1 MPSTS
6 ELHTGSCTPQQ
17 VQRKGRLHYGL
28 LLAHFSIGK
37 LTEHELFPLLTQS
50 LHNVAKHYAHYSEAS
65 SSSFFCVFFFKKIF
79 IHELTWH
86 LGTKSQPSKLMVSFL
101 RFSSTTYSR
110 CFWHFW
116 IRDRQGKKILKKESY
131 ENTSKVL
138 YCIIAFSFDSMVCLK
153 PQLSRS

>member
-1 MPSTS
+1 MPLTS

-37 LTEHELFPLLTQS
+37 LTESELFPLLTQS

-65 SSSFFCVFFFKKIF
+65 PSSFFCVFFF

-116 IRDRQGKKILKKESY
+116 IRDRQGKRKFKKR
-131 ENTSKVL
+131 NPMRTLPK
-138 YCIIAFSFDSMVCLK
+138 YCTVSSPSALTQWYV
-153 PQLSRS
+153 